1 MNHTSLSLVE
11 NEAQGRNLNGE
22 ETGGQGDGERGA
34 EHNADNQAGHH
45 GDDQAGDV
53 VPGVFQLRLVGK
65 QGVEQEQADDGPEG
79 EAQLVQQEEVDH
91 HQGDRTPEFELVV
104 VFHEEAAGLD
114 KKALARLDPGPPL
127 QGDQQDAQN
136 HQNSNGDDGENPVL
150 G

>member
-1 MNHTSLSLVE
+1 M
-11 NEAQGRNLNGE
+11 A
-22 ETGGQGDGERGA
+22 
-34 EHNADNQAGHH
+34 NAVPNTTLIIRQATTEMI
-45 GDDQAGDV
+45 
-53 VPGVFQLRLVGK
+53 RLVMWYLGFFNCALLANRVLNRNRQMMDQK
-65 QGVEQEQADDGPEG
+65 
-79 EAQLVQQEEVDH
+79 VQQEEVDH

-127 QGDQQDAQN
+127 QGDQQGAQN